1 MIKNIVFDFG
11 GVLIDAD
18 LEAVLRSFRSM
29 GIDNISEYINL
40 YRQNGLFLDLED
52 GTKNKE
58 EFNEALCAMTG
69 RNIPDEAIAS
79 AWLAIVERVD
89 PNKLLYL
96 EELRKKYKLYL
107 LSNINPYVFEWAETP
122 AFSELGQP
130 IHHYFDKM
138 FASYQLKM
146 TKPSQ
151 EIFEHVLRS
160 AGIKAE
166 ETLFVDDGAKNVA
179 TAESMDFHVYQPQNR
194 EDWRGAVAQI
204 LSEQNGI

>member
-1 MIKNIVFDFG
+1 QAFRDM
-11 GVLIDAD
+11 GV
-18 LEAVLRSFRSM
+18 
-29 GIDNISEYINL
+29 DNISEYLNL

-58 EFNEALCAMTG
+58 EFNEALRAMTG

-107 LSNINPYVFEWAETP
+107 LSNINPHVFEWAETP

-146 TKPSQ
+146 TKPSR
-151 EIFEHVLRS
+151 EIFEHVLRT

-166 ETLFVDDGAKNVA
+166 ETLFVDDGAKNVE
-179 TAESMDFHVYQPQNR
+179 TAKSMGFHVYQPQNR
-194 EDWRGAVAQI
+194 EDWRENVSRI
-204 LSEQNGI
+204 LREQGV

>member
-1 MIKNIVFDFG
+1 MIRNIVFDFG

-18 LEAVLRSFRSM
+18 LESVLRAFRNM
-29 GIDNISEYINL
+29 GVDNISEYLNL

-58 EFNEALCAMTG
+58 EFNEALRAMTG

-96 EELRKKYKLYL
+96 EELRKKYRLYL
-107 LSNINPYVFEWAETP
+107 LSNINPHVFEWAETP

-146 TKPSQ
+146 TKPSR
-151 EIFEHVLRS
+151 EIFEHVLRT

-179 TAESMDFHVYQPQNR
+179 TAESMGFHVYQPQNR
-194 EDWRGAVAQI
+194 EDWRESVTRI
-204 LSEQNGI
+204 LSEQSI

>member
-1 MIKNIVFDFG
+1 
-11 GVLIDAD
+11 D
-18 LEAVLRSFRSM
+18 LEAVLHSFRSM
-29 GIDNISEYINL
+29 GVDNISDYINL

-52 GTKNKE
+52 GTKDKE
-58 EFNEALCAMTG
+58 EFNEALRAMTG
-69 RNIPDEAIAS
+69 KDIPDEAIAS

-89 PNKLLYL
+89 SDKLLYL

-146 TKPSQ
+146 TKPSR
-151 EIFEHVLRS
+151 EIFEHVLRT

-179 TAESMDFHVYQPQNR
+179 TAKSMGFHVYQPQNR
-194 EDWRGAVAQI
+194 EDWRENVSRI
-204 LSEQNGI
+204 LSEQSI

>member
-1 MIKNIVFDFG
+1 MIRNIVFDFG

-18 LEAVLRSFRSM
+18 LESVLRAFRNM
-29 GIDNISEYINL
+29 GVDNISEYLNL

-52 GTKNKE
+52 GTKDKE
-58 EFNEALCAMTG
+58 EFNEALRAMTG

-96 EELRKKYKLYL
+96 EELRKKYRLYL
-107 LSNINPYVFEWAETP
+107 LSNINPHVFEWAETP

-146 TKPSQ
+146 TKPSR
-151 EIFEHVLRS
+151 EIFEHVLRT

-179 TAESMDFHVYQPQNR
+179 TAESMGFHVYQPQNR
-194 EDWRGAVAQI
+194 EDWRESVTRI
-204 LSEQNGI
+204 LSEQSI

>member
-1 MIKNIVFDFG
+1 MIRNIVFDFG

-29 GIDNISEYINL
+29 GVDNISDYINL

-52 GTKNKE
+52 GTKDKD
-58 EFNEALCAMTG
+58 EFNEALRAMTG
-69 RNIPDEAIAS
+69 KDIPDEAIAS

-89 PNKLLYL
+89 SDKLLYL
-96 EELRKKYKLYL
+96 EELRKKYELYL

-146 TKPSQ
+146 TKPSR
-151 EIFEHVLRS
+151 EIFEHVLRT

-179 TAESMDFHVYQPQNR
+179 TAESMGFHVYQPQNR
-194 EDWRGAVAQI
+194 EDWRESVTQI
-204 LSEQNGI
+204 LSEQSI

>member
-1 MIKNIVFDFG
+1 MIRNVVFDFG

-18 LEAVLRSFRSM
+18 LESVLQAFRDM
-29 GIDNISEYINL
+29 GVDNISEYLNL

-58 EFNEALCAMTG
+58 EFNEALRAMTG

-89 PNKLLYL
+89 PNKLLFL

-107 LSNINPYVFEWAETP
+107 LSNINPHVFEWAETP

-146 TKPSQ
+146 TKPSR
-151 EIFEHVLRS
+151 EIFEHVLRT

-179 TAESMDFHVYQPQNR
+179 TAESMGFHVYQPHNR
-194 EDWRGAVAQI
+194 EDWRENVSRI
-204 LSEQNGI
+204 LSEQGV

>member
-1 MIKNIVFDFG
+1 M
-11 GVLIDAD
+11 IDAD
-18 LEAVLRSFRSM
+18 LESVLRAFREM
-29 GIDNISEYINL
+29 GVDNISDYINL

-52 GTKNKE
+52 GTKDKE
-58 EFNEALCAMTG
+58 EFNEALRAMTG
-69 RNIPDEAIAS
+69 RNIPDKAIAS

-96 EELRKKYKLYL
+96 EELRKKYRLYL
-107 LSNINPYVFEWAETP
+107 LSNINPHVFEWAETP

-146 TKPSQ
+146 TKPSR
-151 EIFEHVLRS
+151 EIFEHVLRT

-179 TAESMDFHVYQPQNR
+179 TAESMGFHVYQPQNR
-194 EDWRGAVAQI
+194 EDWRESVTRI
-204 LSEQNGI
+204 LSEQSI

>member
-1 MIKNIVFDFG
+1 MIRNVVFDFG

-18 LEAVLRSFRSM
+18 LESVLQAFRDM
-29 GIDNISEYINL
+29 GVDNISEYLNL

-58 EFNEALCAMTG
+58 EFNEALRAMTG

-89 PNKLLYL
+89 PNKLLFL

-107 LSNINPYVFEWAETP
+107 LSNINPHVFEWAETP

-146 TKPSQ
+146 TKPSR
-151 EIFEHVLRS
+151 EIFEHVLRT

-166 ETLFVDDGAKNVA
+166 ETLFVDDGAKNVE
-179 TAESMDFHVYQPQNR
+179 TAESMGFHVYQPQNR
-194 EDWRGAVAQI
+194 EDWRENVSRI
-204 LSEQNGI
+204 LREQGV

>member
-1 MIKNIVFDFG
+1 MIRNVVFDFG

-18 LEAVLRSFRSM
+18 LESVLQAFRDM
-29 GIDNISEYINL
+29 GVDNISEYLNL
-40 YRQNGLFLDLED
+40 YRQNGLFLELEE

-58 EFNEALCAMTG
+58 EFSEALRAMTG
-69 RNIPDEAIAS
+69 RDIPDEAIAS

-146 TKPSQ
+146 SKPSR
-151 EIFEHVLRS
+151 EIFEHVLRT

-179 TAESMDFHVYQPQNR
+179 TAESMGFHVYQPQNR
-194 EDWRGAVAQI
+194 EDWRENVSRI
-204 LSEQNGI
+204 LSEQGV

>member
-1 MIKNIVFDFG
+1 M
-11 GVLIDAD
+11 IDAD
-18 LEAVLRSFRSM
+18 LESVLQAFRDM
-29 GIDNISEYINL
+29 GVDNISEYLNL

-52 GTKNKE
+52 GTKNKD
-58 EFNEALCAMTG
+58 EFNEALRAMTG

-107 LSNINPYVFEWAETP
+107 LSNINPHVFEWAETP

-146 TKPSQ
+146 TKPSR
-151 EIFEHVLRS
+151 EIFEHVLRT

-179 TAESMDFHVYQPQNR
+179 TAQSMGFHVYQPQNR
-194 EDWRGAVAQI
+194 EDWRKNVSRI
-204 LSEQNGI
+204 LSEQNA

>member
-1 MIKNIVFDFG
+1 MIRNVVFDFG

-18 LEAVLRSFRSM
+18 LEAVLRSFQSM
-29 GIDNISEYINL
+29 GVDNISEYINL
-40 YRQNGLFLDLED
+40 YRQNGLFLELEE

-58 EFNEALCAMTG
+58 EFSEALRAMTG
-69 RNIPDEAIAS
+69 RDIPDEAIAS

-107 LSNINPYVFEWAETP
+107 LSNINPYVFEWAETS

-146 TKPSQ
+146 SKPSR
-151 EIFEHVLRS
+151 EIFEHVLRT

-179 TAESMDFHVYQPQNR
+179 TAESMGFHTYQPQNR
-194 EDWRGAVAQI
+194 EDWRENVSRI
-204 LSEQNGI
+204 LSEQTV

>member
-1 MIKNIVFDFG
+1 MIRNVVFDFG

-18 LEAVLRSFRSM
+18 LESVLQAFRDM
-29 GIDNISEYINL
+29 GVDNISEYLNL
-40 YRQNGLFLDLED
+40 YRHNGLFLDLED

-58 EFNEALCAMTG
+58 EFNEALRAMTG

-107 LSNINPYVFEWAETP
+107 LSNINPHVFEWAETP

-146 TKPSQ
+146 TKPSR
-151 EIFEHVLRS
+151 EIFEHVLRT

-179 TAESMDFHVYQPQNR
+179 TAESMGFHIYQPQNR
-194 EDWRGAVAQI
+194 EDWRESVTRI
-204 LSEQNGI
+204 LSEQSI

>member
-1 MIKNIVFDFG
+1 MIRNIVFDFG

-29 GIDNISEYINL
+29 GVDNISDYINL

-52 GTKNKE
+52 GTKDKE
-58 EFNEALCAMTG
+58 EFNEALRAMTG
-69 RNIPDEAIAS
+69 KDIPDEAIAS

-89 PNKLLYL
+89 SDKLLYL

-146 TKPSQ
+146 TKPSR
-151 EIFEHVLRS
+151 EIFEHVLRT

-179 TAESMDFHVYQPQNR
+179 TAESMGFHVYQPQNR
-194 EDWRGAVAQI
+194 EDWRENVSRI
-204 LSEQNGI
+204 LSEQSI

>member
-1 MIKNIVFDFG
+1 MIRNVVFDFG

-18 LEAVLRSFRSM
+18 LGSVLQAFRDM
-29 GIDNISEYINL
+29 GVDNISEYLNL

-58 EFNEALCAMTG
+58 EFNEALRAMTG

-89 PNKLLYL
+89 PNKLLYI

-107 LSNINPYVFEWAETP
+107 LSNINPHVFEWAETP

-146 TKPSQ
+146 TKPSR
-151 EIFEHVLRS
+151 EIFEHVLRT

-166 ETLFVDDGAKNVA
+166 ETLFVDDGAKNVE
-179 TAESMDFHVYQPQNR
+179 TAKSMGFHVYQPQNR
-194 EDWRGAVAQI
+194 EDWRENVSRI
-204 LSEQNGI
+204 LSEQGV

>member
-1 MIKNIVFDFG
+1 MIRNIVFDFG

-18 LEAVLRSFRSM
+18 LESVLRAFREM
-29 GIDNISEYINL
+29 GVDNISEYLNL

-58 EFNEALCAMTG
+58 EFNEALRAMTG

-96 EELRKKYKLYL
+96 EELRKKYRLYL
-107 LSNINPYVFEWAETP
+107 LSNINPHVFEWAETP

-146 TKPSQ
+146 TKPSR
-151 EIFEHVLRS
+151 EIFEHVLRT

-179 TAESMDFHVYQPQNR
+179 TAESMGFHVYQPQNR
-194 EDWRGAVAQI
+194 EDWRENVSRI
-204 LSEQNGI
+204 LREQGV

>member
-1 MIKNIVFDFG
+1 MIRNIVFDFG

-18 LEAVLRSFRSM
+18 LESVLRAFRDM
-29 GIDNISEYINL
+29 GVDNISEYLNL

-58 EFNEALCAMTG
+58 EFNEALRAMTG

-96 EELRKKYKLYL
+96 EELRKKYRLYL
-107 LSNINPYVFEWAETP
+107 LSNINPHVFEWAETP

-130 IHHYFDKM
+130 IRHYFDKM

-146 TKPSQ
+146 TKPSR
-151 EIFEHVLRS
+151 EIFEHVLRT

-179 TAESMDFHVYQPQNR
+179 TAESMGFHVYQPQNR
-194 EDWRGAVAQI
+194 EDWRKSVTRI
-204 LSEQNGI
+204 LSEQSI

>member
-1 MIKNIVFDFG
+1 MIRNIVFDFG

-18 LEAVLRSFRSM
+18 LESVLQAFRDM
-29 GIDNISEYINL
+29 GVDNISEYLNL

-52 GTKNKE
+52 GTKNKD
-58 EFNEALCAMTG
+58 EFNEALRAMTG

-107 LSNINPYVFEWAETP
+107 LSNINPHVFEWAETP

-146 TKPSQ
+146 TKPSR
-151 EIFEHVLRS
+151 EIFEHVLRT

-179 TAESMDFHVYQPQNR
+179 TAQSMGFHVYQPQNR
-194 EDWRGAVAQI
+194 EDWRKNVSRI
-204 LSEQNGI
+204 LSEQNA

>member
-1 MIKNIVFDFG
+1 MIRNIVFDFG
-11 GVLIDAD
+11 GVLIDTD

-29 GIDNISEYINL
+29 GVDNISDYINL

-58 EFNEALCAMTG
+58 EFNEALRAMTG
-69 RNIPDEAIAS
+69 KDIPDEAIAS

-89 PNKLLYL
+89 SDKLLYL

-146 TKPSQ
+146 TKPSR
-151 EIFEHVLRS
+151 EIFEHVLRT

-179 TAESMDFHVYQPQNR
+179 TAESMGFHVYQPQNR
-194 EDWRGAVAQI
+194 EDWRENVSRI
-204 LSEQNGI
+204 LSEQSI

>member
-1 MIKNIVFDFG
+1 M
-11 GVLIDAD
+11 GV
-18 LEAVLRSFRSM
+18 
-29 GIDNISEYINL
+29 DNISDYINL

-52 GTKNKE
+52 GTKDKE
-58 EFNEALCAMTG
+58 EFNEALRAMTG
-69 RNIPDEAIAS
+69 KDIPDEAIAS

-89 PNKLLYL
+89 SDKLLYL

-146 TKPSQ
+146 TKPSR
-151 EIFEHVLRS
+151 EIFEHVLRT

-179 TAESMDFHVYQPQNR
+179 TAKSMGFHVYQPQNR
-194 EDWRGAVAQI
+194 EDWRENVSRI
-204 LSEQNGI
+204 LSEQSI

>member
-1 MIKNIVFDFG
+1 MIRNIVFDFG

-18 LEAVLRSFRSM
+18 LEAVLHSFRSM
-29 GIDNISEYINL
+29 GVDNISDYINL

-52 GTKNKE
+52 GTKDKE
-58 EFNEALCAMTG
+58 EFNEALRAMTG
-69 RNIPDEAIAS
+69 KDIPDEAIAS

-89 PNKLLYL
+89 SDKLLYL

-146 TKPSQ
+146 TKPSR
-151 EIFEHVLRS
+151 EIFEHVLRT

-179 TAESMDFHVYQPQNR
+179 TAKSMGFHVYQPQNR
-194 EDWRGAVAQI
+194 EDWRENVSRI
-204 LSEQNGI
+204 LSEQSI